1 MAKKSKKS
9 PPAPAKKEKAAPKGG
24 GSKTGSRSSTGR
36 PSSSTG
42 NEPSGPRK
50 PIAPAPKVLVVSAD
64 DKEKALRLPSLLASI
79 YVRKTA
85 AVSRRKN
92 CHDERDDL
100 HRQIEEL
107 GLEARDPKHK
117 KHDDYLQLRKRH
129 GETLD
134 EIAGLA
140 ETIKGC
146 DSAND
151 RIGQECA
158 EGRLAF
164 AEMTLEDLI
173 EESSKPAEK
182 GEQMTLDQAGPKVPP
197 GAGSSWRKI
206 NAFKDFFG
214 GREDKDVRS
223 GFTKLENLR
232 FGIMPVDNPLTL
244 ASYIRFEFERIS
256 AKDPS
261 DATKQRESILPAL
274 PEWFRI
280 GLWNLMDDA
289 VRSDGEIS
297 DPDDEAHTTDST
309 STARALANAAKRD
322 PHAWCNLIGGS
333 DTPLNKSVL
342 AFEE

>member
-9 PPAPAKKEKAAPKGG
+9 PPAPAKKEKAAPKATPAK
-24 GSKTGSRSSTGR
+24 GSGSPS
-36 PSSSTG
+36 PSSKRAAPAASV
-42 NEPSGPRK
+42 RK

-64 DKEKALRLPSLLASI
+64 DKDKALRLPSLLASI
-79 YVRKTA
+79 YARKTA

-107 GLEARDPKHK
+107 GLEARDTKHK

-206 NAFKDFFG
+206 MAFKDFFDG
-214 GREDKDVRS
+214 HEEKDVRS

-244 ASYIRFEFERIS
+244 ASYIRFEFERIT

-289 VRSDGEIS
+289 VRADGEIS